1 VQPLIFP
8 QISFLLSGDI
18 LLLIVKLFRPQLGL
32 KWLTGS
38 ILASHLVLSWVLPEN
53 NVLVDLILFN
63 LVGLMAAAIAFNAPL
78 LTDRITS
85 NSFGLAALGWSMGSF
100 FSTWNSFFD
109 LQIPEGFS
117 DFCYVIFYPLV
128 FVGVTRSFTYKR
140 SISAL
145 ELLDTVIIAIGFTS
159 VLTAFLLKPAMV
171 GFSGSTWQVF
181 TSILYPVGDIVLL
194 AMVVV
199 YLLLTPLCIRSALLA
214 TGLLCFV
221 AADFFFIY
229 SSIKGT
235 YQFGSITDDGWILGL
250 LLLSVA
256 LSYPSP
262 ESKFSEKISSYSATI
277 ALIASSCLLGVA
289 ALRPGY
295 FPSFILVPGF
305 ITIALAFIRMSFALQ
320 EANTAGTERALARTD
335 ELTGL
340 SNRRNFLLHLG
351 QLKSGYIF
359 LLDLDGFKR
368 INDSMGHAAG
378 DELLRQVANRFTRV
392 IPTQAQ
398 LARLGGDEFGVLAE
412 INSTEAGELAQAI
425 GATLSYPISLLTGQ
439 VKVKVSIG
447 YAAIEQGSDPISSL
461 RRADAAMYEAKRSG
475 VGSLLWDSKIENL
488 G

>member
-1 VQPLIFP
+1 MNL
-8 QISFLLSGDI
+8 
-18 LLLIVKLFRPQLGL
+18 KRPYLRL

-38 ILASHLVLSWVLPEN
+38 VLGIHLILGWALPEN
-53 NVLVDLILFN
+53 YVLVDLILFN
-63 LVGLMAAAIAFNAPL
+63 LVGLFAAAIAFNAPI
-78 LTDRITS
+78 LTDRISANT
-85 NSFGLAALGWSMGSF
+85 FGLAALAWSMGSF

-109 LQIPEGFS
+109 LQIPESIS

-128 FVGVTRSFTYKR
+128 FIGVTRSFTYKR

-159 VLTAFLLKPAMV
+159 VLTAFFLRPAMV
-171 GFSGSTWQVF
+171 GFDGSVWQVF

-199 YLLLTPLCIRSALLA
+199 YLLLTPVCIRSALL
-214 TGLLCFV
+214 TGGLLSFV
-221 AADFFFIY
+221 AADVFFIAA
-229 SSIKGT
+229 SLKGS
-235 YQFGSITDDGWILGL
+235 YQFGSISDDGWILGL
-250 LLLSVA
+250 LLLAIA

-295 FPSFILVPGF
+295 FPSFILIPGF

-359 LLDLDGFKR
+359 LLDLDGFKK

-392 IPTQAQ
+392 IPTGAQ
-398 LARLGGDEFGVLAE
+398 LARLGGDEFGVLAQ
-412 INSTEAGELAQAI
+412 IDPTEATELAQAI
-425 GATLSYPISLLTGQ
+425 RATLSYPISLLTGQ
-439 VKVKVSIG
+439 VRVRVSIG
-447 YAAIEQGSDPISSL
+447 YALIEDVLDPIASL
-461 RRADAAMYEAKRSG
+461 QRADLAMYEAKRSG
-475 VGSLLWDSKIENL
+475 VGSLLWDSRLENI